1 MAWLPK
7 HVMFWPKVL
16 NKGEGGGVLNF
27 PKVLAYLNLSIYLA
41 LRRLRASLPR
51 NRNIKGSLR
60 KSAPGTRIR
69 IIMWLF
75 RRQSGE
81 AEIATEAARLR
92 SLGEPDFD
100 PFSQILTPFLRF

>member
-1 MAWLPK
+1 
-7 HVMFWPKVL
+7 
-16 NKGEGGGVLNF
+16 
-27 PKVLAYLNLSIYLA
+27 
-41 LRRLRASLPR
+41 
-51 NRNIKGSLR
+51 
-60 KSAPGTRIR
+60 
-69 IIMWLF
+69 MWLF

>member
-1 MAWLPK
+1 M
-7 HVMFWPKVL
+7 
-16 NKGEGGGVLNF
+16 
-27 PKVLAYLNLSIYLA
+27 SIYLA

-51 NRNIKGSLR
+51 NKNIKGPLR

-100 PFSQILTPFLRF
+100 PLSQILTPFSQILTPFLRF